1 MWQQL
6 KAVFRTPRKKFWD
19 MLMNNHEYSGKTSSA
34 KSSSRSIF
42 MRMSQLSRLFKKK
55 ILVAALMLREG
66 VRRNWKQIVLMDG

>member
-6 KAVFRTPRKKFWD
+6 KQVFRTPRKKFWD

-42 MRMSQLSRLFKKK
+42 MRMSQLSRLFLKY
-55 ILVAALMLREG
+55 ILKAVYYTVVVHNFDLQEKTAI
-66 VRRNWKQIVLMDG
+66 Q